1 MINKLIITSLS
12 FGIFLSSPVYSA
24 YCDDGDIVDFFD
36 SGVWKL
42 DLTVI
47 TGTGDGV
54 TDFEFMFTLDER
66 NSKSMKLSRVYKFP
80 KVNTGSKKRHYFARK
95 IIMQGG
101 KTDVTPLKITNFNFK
116 QLREVYLNPIDTDNQ
131 SQRSFCVY
139 QINIDSLQQ
148 YSEDDNSE
156 YNAKFRLFIHA
167 NETQQSY
174 QDRQDFDIEPTS
186 YFYEYNEDPNTSDK
200 MVLGTLKKVEL
211 TL

>member
-66 NSKSMKLSRVYKFP
+66 NSKSMR
-80 KVNTGSKKRHYFARK
+80 
-95 IIMQGG
+95 
-101 KTDVTPLKITNFNFK
+101 
-116 QLREVYLNPIDTDNQ
+116 LN
-131 SQRSFCVY
+131 
-139 QINIDSLQQ
+139 
-148 YSEDDNSE
+148 
-156 YNAKFRLFIHA
+156 
-167 NETQQSY
+167 
-174 QDRQDFDIEPTS
+174 
-186 YFYEYNEDPNTSDK
+186 
-200 MVLGTLKKVEL
+200 
-211 TL
+211 